1 MAREQRRLAA
11 IVAADVV
18 GYSRLMGRDE
28 SGTVARLREHRK
40 QRFEPV
46 LARHGGRLVKLT
58 GDGALIEFTSAVDA
72 LSAAIEFQQ
81 TMADANRGQPEDTA
95 IDLYG
100 DAVNVADRLE
110 AQAPP
115 GGIVVSD
122 AVREAAG
129 GRLKATFADRGSLT
143 LKNIDRPIQ
152 AFGVNRDPADRPVPQ
167 TPASRVVSSAVR
179 AGRKRRILWA
189 AAAVS
194 VVSLTIAGYRAFA
207 PQPSATMAELKE
219 LKADDLERL
228 LAERR
233 TADTAMAEKK
243 CLAEQAKA
251 RAERPDPFT
260 ERDDRDEEARH
271 G

>member
-18 GYSRLMGRDE
+18 GYSRQMGRDK

-100 DAVNVADRLE
+100 
-110 AQAPP
+110 
-115 GGIVVSD
+115 
-122 AVREAAG
+122 AG
-129 GRLKATFADRGSLT
+129 
-143 LKNIDRPIQ
+143 
-152 AFGVNRDPADRPVPQ
+152 
-167 TPASRVVSSAVR
+167 
-179 AGRKRRILWA
+179 
-189 AAAVS
+189 
-194 VVSLTIAGYRAFA
+194 
-207 PQPSATMAELKE
+207 
-219 LKADDLERL
+219 
-228 LAERR
+228 
-233 TADTAMAEKK
+233 
-243 CLAEQAKA
+243 
-251 RAERPDPFT
+251 
-260 ERDDRDEEARH
+260 
-271 G
+271 